1 MRSHVQPG
9 LVAGADPTRFVS
21 KHWGWLRA
29 LLVLCLLF
37 AVGATETEEIR
48 FQSRQSKRPI
58 RVRQGRNIHAGR
70 RAVNQAVIDASSS
83 ETWEAASVA
92 IALDSAQVSDSSVR
106 RGRTLDWSLSGRPLT
121 VRLVSLESME
131 LPAPPGSVFPPGIR
145 LNSNRAPPHSLL

>member
-1 MRSHVQPG
+1 
-9 LVAGADPTRFVS
+9 
-21 KHWGWLRA
+21 
-29 LLVLCLLF
+29 
-37 AVGATETEEIR
+37 
-48 FQSRQSKRPI
+48 
-58 RVRQGRNIHAGR
+58 
-70 RAVNQAVIDASSS
+70 VNQAVIDASSS

-131 LPAPPGSVFPPGIR
+131 LPAPPGSVFPPGLR